1 MEITQEK
8 IDVAT
13 NRIENHLRDLGIK
26 NNFNLLKIELNDDA
40 NVRIFYFEIANPTFK
55 TIIQIPYDFLKEEQK
70 DSSQASFSWMDYKK
84 ITE

>member
-8 IDVAT
+8 IDIAT
-13 NRIENHLRDLGIK
+13 SKIENHLRDLGIK
-26 NNFNLLKIELNDDA
+26 NNFSLLKIEQNEDE
-40 NVRIFYFEIANPTFK
+40 NSRVFYFEVANPTFK